1 MPFIK
6 IMSEMRER
14 GVLRKVSVVYQ
25 SNVGT
30 WGTPWAVEL
39 LLLVYRYV

>member
-14 GVLRKVSVVYQ
+14 GVLRKVSVFYQ
-25 SNVGT
+25 NNVGT
-30 WGTPWAVEL
+30 KATTC
-39 LLLVYRYV
+39 